1 MPFSKALRTKEIDS
15 AALFLAS
22 GKNHPPRQ
30 NKKAGFC
37 LPDFFGIITAVVYAR
52 QLRASVGAAG
62 KTAGHLNIFAK
73 TGTMSFI
80 TIFDVLM
87 QMS

>member
-1 MPFSKALRTKEIDS
+1 MRVKSGLRGLIFGR
-15 AALFLAS
+15 AA
-22 GKNHPPRQ
+22 KIIRQ
-30 NKKAGFC
+30 GRIKKPGFC
-37 LPDFFGIITAVVYAR
+37 LPDFFGIITAAYCAR